1 MRASPSQ
8 EEVRRHNL
16 GTLLRYVHVHGATSR
31 AELTTRLGLY
41 RKRQPYTEKEFFKA
55 IYPQAKRKTSFSG
68 ELRDD

>member
-31 AELTTRLGLY
+31 AEL
-41 RKRQPYTEKEFFKA
+41 
-55 IYPQAKRKTSFSG
+55 SW
-68 ELRDD
+68 LRETIASLDAASS